1 MSSQYANLRLA
12 VLQAN
17 LALPKFDLVV
27 FTWGNVS
34 AVDRE
39 QGVMAIKPSGV
50 AYDELRAE
58 HIVVLRLEDGHI
70 VEGNLRPSSDT
81 ATHLYLYQQF
91 PELGG
96 ITHTHSRWAVARAQ
110 AGLDLPAYG
119 TTHAD
124 HFYGAVPCTRELN
137 AAEIEGDYELNTGL
151 VIAETFRTRQID
163 PTAVPA
169 VLVAGH
175 GPFAFG
181 KTAMDSVHN
190 AVVLNECC
198 LMASETERNNPEVKP
213 ISQVLLDK
221 HYFRKHGSAAY
232 YGQESE

>member
-1 MSSQYANLRLA
+1 MSDLYSKLRRD
-12 VLQAN
+12 VLEAN
-17 LALPKFDLVV
+17 LALPAYDLVV

-39 QGVMAIKPSGV
+39 AGVMAIKPSGV
-50 AYDELRAE
+50 AYEELQAG
-58 HIVVLRLEDGHI
+58 HIVILSLEDGRVI
-70 VEGNLRPSSDT
+70 EGDLRPSSDT
-81 ATHLYLYQQF
+81 PTHLYLYQQF
-91 PELGG
+91 PGLGG

-124 HFYGAVPCTRELN
+124 HFYGPVPCTRELSDE
-137 AAEIEGDYELNTGL
+137 EIEGDYELNTGV
-151 VIAETFRTRQID
+151 VIAESFRTRGID
-163 PTAVPA
+163 PLAVPA

-198 LMASETERNNPEVKP
+198 LMASETERNNPAIKP
-213 ISQVLLDK
+213 ISQTLLDK
-221 HYFRKHGSAAY
+221 HYFRKHGSSAY
-232 YGQESE
+232 YGQK

>member
-1 MSSQYANLRLA
+1 MSDKYQKLRQQ
-12 VLQAN
+12 VLEAN
-17 LALPKFDLVV
+17 LALPDFDLVV

-39 QGVMAIKPSGV
+39 LGVMAIKPSGV
-50 AYDELRAE
+50 AYEELKSE
-58 HIVVLRLEDGHI
+58 HIVVLGLEDGSI
-70 VEGNLRPSSDT
+70 VDGNLKPSSDT
-81 ATHLYLYQQF
+81 ATHLYLYRQF
-91 PELGG
+91 HSLGG

-124 HFYGAVPCTRELN
+124 HFYGPVPCTRELT
-137 AAEIEGDYELNTGL
+137 AEEIIGDYELNTGV
-151 VIAETFRTRQID
+151 VIKETFSDRQID
-163 PTAVPA
+163 PLAVPA

-181 KTAMDSVHN
+181 KNAMDSVHN

-198 LMASETERNNPEVKP
+198 LMASETERNNPNVKP
-213 ISQVLLDK
+213 IAQVLLDK
-221 HYFRKHGSAAY
+221 HYFRKHGSDAY
-232 YGQESE
+232 YGQNN